1 MLGSLPGAGASERVT
16 EAYKGLLSTDG
27 NRGESIFAQASLTAR
42 LTGQA
47 DTKVGES
54 DPDLPSG
61 RGSAQRIKVT
71 PGITG

>member
-1 MLGSLPGAGASERVT
+1 MLV
-16 EAYKGLLSTDG
+16 TDG
-27 NRGESIFAQASLTAR
+27 NRDGSVFAKASLTVR
-42 LTGQA
+42 LTGRT

-54 DPDLPSG
+54 DPDLPCG

>member
-1 MLGSLPGAGASERVT
+1 MLT
-16 EAYKGLLSTDG
+16 TDG
-27 NRGESIFAQASLTAR
+27 NRGECVFAKASLTVR
-42 LTGQA
+42 LTGRT

>member
-1 MLGSLPGAGASERVT
+1 MLA
-16 EAYKGLLSTDG
+16 TDG
-27 NRGESIFAQASLTAR
+27 NRGGRVFAKASLTDR
-42 LTGQA
+42 LTSQT